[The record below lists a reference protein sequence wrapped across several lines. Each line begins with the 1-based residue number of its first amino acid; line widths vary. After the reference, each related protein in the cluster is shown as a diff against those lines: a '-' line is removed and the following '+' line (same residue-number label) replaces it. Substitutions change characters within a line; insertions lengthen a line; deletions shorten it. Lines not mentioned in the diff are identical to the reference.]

1 MNQSIAVII
10 DQLRQELPA
19 IFAGPAS
26 DELTGGAIH
35 WRTVQNQRSLRQIPD
50 NCFIRSGRRVLVRR
64 DEFLAWWS
72 TTLSEARQPFGKPAR
87 ATPPTPMAG
96 KIDKFIADRAAARD
110 DQGVPS
116 RPDAIIAGPAAL
128 LAAPQ

>member
-1 MNQSIAVII
+1 MSNPIATII

-35 WRTVQNQRSLRQIPD
+35 WRTIQNQRSLRQIPD

-64 DEFLAWWS
+64 DEFLAWWA
-72 TTLSEARQPFGKPAR
+72 TTLIEARSAPCPDQPRPR
-87 ATPPTPMAG
+87 AGRRSVT
-96 KIDKFIADRAAARD
+96 
-110 DQGVPS
+110 S
-116 RPDAIIAGPAAL
+116 EIIGGGG
-128 LAAPQ
+128 

>member
-35 WRTVQNQRSLRQIPD
+35 WRTVQNQRSLRQIPSS
-50 NCFIRSGRRVLVRR
+50 CFILSGRRVLVCR
-64 DEFLAWWS
+64 DEFLNWWS
-72 TTLSEARQPFGKPAR
+72 SKLIES
-87 ATPPTPMAG
+87 
-96 KIDKFIADRAAARD
+96 
-110 DQGVPS
+110 PS
-116 RPDAIIAGPAAL
+116 APRPDQPRPRAGRRL
-128 LAAPQ
+128 LTSDSGEAAP

>member
-19 IFAGPAS
+19 IFAGSTS

-35 WRTVQNQRSLRQIPD
+35 WRTIQSQRALRQIPS

-64 DEFLAWWS
+64 DELLAWWAA
-72 TTLSEARQPFGKPAR
+72 TLIEARSAP
-87 ATPPTPMAG
+87 
-96 KIDKFIADRAAARD
+96 
-110 DQGVPS
+110 
-116 RPDAIIAGPAAL
+116 RPDQPRSRAGRRSL
-128 LAAPQ
+128 TSDSGEAAP